1 VNDFI
6 IAFKQQQK
14 GYLRFRPVWKLI
26 DASIALGSET
36 ATAAFSISLR

>member
-6 IAFKQQQK
+6 IAFKQQK
-14 GYLRFRPVWKLI
+14 EYPRFRPVWKLI